1 VELRSGSLPS
11 SLRSA
16 EVKPLSLCSL
26 SSKSAN
32 AVMAGRGRLQDKEH
46 NEGGLTSA
54 DLRLD
59 GSEPDI
65 SSTLPVVPD
74 APSSETTKNQE
85 ASATT

>member
-1 VELRSGSLPS
+1 MGAEEPATKSG
-11 SLRSA
+11 
-16 EVKPLSLCSL
+16 
-26 SSKSAN
+26 N
-32 AVMAGRGRLQDKEH
+32 AVMASRGRLQDKEH
-46 NEGGLTSA
+46 NGSGLTSA